1 MPTGEPIG
9 EPEMLRCPM
18 MSGITASG
26 IGSSTKPTTCSR
38 PLGASE
44 AMSASQ
50 SSGTLTVT
58 SSRSNT
64 PANSLIAPELRL
76 DTTRCAPNFRASSNL
91 LSLEVNAVTSQPYA
105 AANFT
110 AMWPSPPMP
119 TMPTRLVGLAYIASG
134 LNTVMPP
141 HKSGPASATLIFS
154 GRGTAQP
161 QCARTRLANAPL
173 CPTIVNVDCGHKW

>member
-1 MPTGEPIG
+1 MRT
-9 EPEMLRCPM
+9 
-18 MSGITASG
+18 
-26 IGSSTKPTTCSR
+26 
-38 PLGASE
+38 
-44 AMSASQ
+44 
-50 SSGTLTVT
+50 
-58 SSRSNT
+58 
-64 PANSLIAPELRL
+64 ELPGL
-76 DTTRCAPNFRASSNL
+76 SNL
-91 LSLEVNAVTSQPYA
+91 LALEVNAVTSQPYA

-141 HKSGPASATLIFS
+141 HKSGPASATLILS

-173 CPTIVNVDCGHKW
+173 WPTIVNVDCGHKW